1 MKDSKVLWH
10 VAFVSTSHTPWQPE
24 EPRAPWLE
32 RGGEQGS
39 WQQEVESPEPGLGQL
54 LCYQG
59 LHENE
64 GNMLNHTSSRIYT
77 PWRVFPS
84 SPESCFLLLQV
95 SPLPLEHYRSG
106 ELGSF
111 RMSSNV
117 SVCCCPSSVP
127 RLQMW
132 ATCWCF
138 RDWPIPWIAC
148 SCICYLCPVE
158 IFAYLPCYVPVAF
171 LAPHLPFSGT
181 TET

>member
-1 MKDSKVLWH
+1 M
-10 VAFVSTSHTPWQPE
+10 AARRTQGTSTGKGWRARQLATGSG
-24 EPRAPWLE
+24 EPRARTRAATVL
-32 RGGEQGS
+32 
-39 WQQEVESPEPGLGQL
+39 PGFAWEWRQ
-54 LCYQG
+54 
-59 LHENE
+59 HA
-64 GNMLNHTSSRIYT
+64 NHTSSRIYT
-77 PWRVFPS
+77 PWRIFPS

-117 SVCCCPSSVP
+117 CVCCCPSSVP

-138 RDWPIPWIAC
+138 QDWPIPWIAC

-158 IFAYLPCYVPVAF
+158 IFTYLPCYVPVAF
-171 LAPHLPFSGT
+171 LAPHLPFSGS